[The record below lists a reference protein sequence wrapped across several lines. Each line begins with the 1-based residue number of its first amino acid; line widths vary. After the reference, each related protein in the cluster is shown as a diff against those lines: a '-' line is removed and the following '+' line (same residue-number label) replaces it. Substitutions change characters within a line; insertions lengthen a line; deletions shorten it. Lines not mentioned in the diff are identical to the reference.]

1 MHTKGT
7 KYPMANKTAE
17 RLLSD
22 LLDREAIHDVVVRY
36 YDAVWRDDVAGLV
49 DLYTEDGT
57 LVLKYKE
64 EKKIAGRD
72 ALLKFYRESMG
83 ATNPRPYCHNHVV
96 DLHGNGRASGR
107 CYTERRS
114 GNDFT
119 HWLGAS
125 LYEDEYVKVGD
136 QWKFRS
142 RVVIP
147 KDPRK
152 Y

>member
-1 MHTKGT
+1 
-7 KYPMANKTAE
+7 MANKTAE
-17 RLLSD
+17 QLVSD

-49 DLYTEDGT
+49 DLYTGDGM

-64 EKKIAGRD
+64 EKRIAGRD

-107 CYTERRS
+107 CVTPSGATAMILLTGWAQASMKMNTSRLATS
-114 GNDFT
+114 GNSAR
-119 HWLGAS
+119 AS
-125 LYEDEYVKVGD
+125 
-136 QWKFRS
+136 
-142 RVVIP
+142 
-147 KDPRK
+147 
-152 Y
+152 